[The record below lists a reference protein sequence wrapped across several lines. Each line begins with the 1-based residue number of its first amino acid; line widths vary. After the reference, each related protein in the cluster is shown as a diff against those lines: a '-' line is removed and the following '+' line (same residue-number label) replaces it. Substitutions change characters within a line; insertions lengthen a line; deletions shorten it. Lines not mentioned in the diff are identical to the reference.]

1 MEVDEVN
8 VFASPMPRDLEQI
21 TDPREAAF
29 AGKTRRDLFDR
40 DRCDGVDFDLTSF
53 ELISPAGTNV
63 RTHPHADASFDRAA
77 SNAIAQIF
85 RE

>member
-21 TDPREAAF
+21 AYTREAAF
-29 AGKTRRDLFDR
+29 AGETRRDLFDR
-40 DRCDGVDFDLTSF
+40 DRCDGVDFDLAF
-53 ELISPAGTNV
+53 LEAIAPAGTNV
-63 RTHPHADASFDRAA
+63 RTHPHANASFDRPA
-77 SNAIAQIF
+77 SNAIAQVF

>member
-21 TDPREAAF
+21 ADAREAAF
-29 AGKTRRDLFDR
+29 AGETRRDLFDR
-40 DRCDGVDFDLTSF
+40 DRCDGVDFDLASF
-53 ELISPAGTNV
+53 ELISPPGPNV
-63 RTHPHADASFDRAA
+63 RTRPHANAPCDRTA
-77 SNAIAQIF
+77 SNTIAQIF